1 MKKLIL
7 LFLLLK
13 ITVNAQ
19 NIRQIF
25 NFSFE
30 ETLGLGG
37 IGDFEIG
44 NNADVLID
52 VKECYDS
59 KMYNFFPHAR
69 TTPPK
74 MPPSFWTDLKPN

>member
-19 NIRQIF
+19 NINLIP
-25 NFSFE
+25 NYSFE

-52 VKECYDS
+52 VKR
-59 KMYNFFPHAR
+59 M
-69 TTPPK
+69 
-74 MPPSFWTDLKPN
+74 L